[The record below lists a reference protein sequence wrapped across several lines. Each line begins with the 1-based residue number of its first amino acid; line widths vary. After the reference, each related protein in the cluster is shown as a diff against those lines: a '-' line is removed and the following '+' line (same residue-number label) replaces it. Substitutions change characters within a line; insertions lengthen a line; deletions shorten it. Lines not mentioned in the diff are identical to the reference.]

1 MAQPSA
7 HAMCRCEA
15 PNRHELFVDLRQI
28 PMMLGRVLR
37 GIVHERAEIRHHRAW
52 SGAAEIALRRAHTA
66 QPHSRSTC
74 EGDSTIGANG
84 SVGTLMTWGKTPD
97 CAEPAL
103 RLSAVP
109 ADCTAF
115 PDWVRS

>member
-1 MAQPSA
+1 
-7 HAMCRCEA
+7 MCRYA
-15 PNRHELFVDLRQI
+15 ALNRHELFVDLRQI
-28 PMMLGRVLR
+28 PMVLGRVLR

-52 SGAAEIALRRAHTA
+52 GGAAEIAFQASTHRA
-66 QPHSRSTC
+66 PHSRSTC

-84 SVGTLMTWGKTPD
+84 SVGTLMAWGEAPD

-109 ADCTAF
+109 VDCTLF